1 MGKGVIG
8 AGDVGRT
15 APGVG
20 ANVLLVPADT
30 SAADATMVINFIII
44 AFSVYILLRL
54 IRVGIVEPRDDSSS
68 IVGGDGCML

>member
-8 AGDVGRT
+8 AGDLGRE

-44 AFSVYILLRL
+44 ALVLFNY
-54 IRVGIVEPRDDSSS
+54 
-68 IVGGDGCML
+68 